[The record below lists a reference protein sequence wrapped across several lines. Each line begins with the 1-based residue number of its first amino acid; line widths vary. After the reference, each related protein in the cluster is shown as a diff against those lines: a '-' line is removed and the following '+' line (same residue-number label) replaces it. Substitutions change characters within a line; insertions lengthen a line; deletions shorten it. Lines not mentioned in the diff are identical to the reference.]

1 MNLITT
7 LLKQKKM
14 EKKFEPKNG
23 TGVLFINDKRENEK
37 HPNMK
42 GKILTP
48 DGIEYFISAWTKEG
62 KNGKFLSLAIN
73 EAKAHPMKEIKS
85 EPFNDLPF

>member
-1 MNLITT
+1 
-7 LLKQKKM
+7 M
-14 EKKFEPKNG
+14 EKKFEQKNG

-48 DGIEYFISAWTKEG
+48 DGVEYFISAWTKEG
-62 KNGKFLSLAIN
+62 KNGKYLSIALREPN
-73 EAKAHPMKEIKS
+73 EVQQTKVNSS